1 MTLADLMKR
10 SHTAVCS
17 GYNHQSNI
25 GLISALVLGN
35 AKAVNKPVLLDNLK
49 RRPNQLV
56 NVTFNLIDSLK
67 GECDRRDDH
76 NSYELLD
83 VWTRIHDRQVV
94 VLESPVNDDTCAPE
108 NIDNIPFQVRYQ
120 TSPCDL
126 NQPIVLW
133 ETHLL
138 DDDDNAR
145 VHFHTVLKVTKN
157 ITAALLESNA
167 ESTYKRL
174 IKSIRTLYDEK
185 DLPFSFSSTDFE
197 SEFSKWLQRLDNTRG
212 AYKWV
217 DGRPLPQDPLTQSDI
232 IKALDKVKDDKRRL
246 REQHKRFK
254 KACVNRKLADSFLHV
269 SKALYPSQYNNRMKR
284 HLEWCTEC
292 NPEMC
297 SFDEC
302 DSDECDSDDCMKL

>member
-10 SHTAVCS
+10 SHTAVYS

-35 AKAVNKPVLLDNLK
+35 AKAVNKPVLLDHLK

-56 NVTFNLIDSLK
+56 NAAFNLIDSLN
-67 GECDRRDDH
+67 GECDRRANH

-83 VWTRIHDRQVV
+83 VWTRNYDRQVV

-108 NIDNIPFQVRYQ
+108 NIDDIPFQVRYQ

-157 ITAALLESNA
+157 ITAALLESTA
-167 ESTYKRL
+167 EFTYKRL
-174 IKSIRTLYDEK
+174 IKSIRTLYNDK

-254 KACVNRKLADSFLHV
+254 KARVNRKLADSFLHV

-284 HLEWCTEC
+284 HLQWCTEC
-292 NPEMC
+292 NQGTD
-297 SFDEC
+297 SF
-302 DSDECDSDDCMKL
+302 